1 MITKYYQKG
10 DANSKAIYSNCE
22 KYRYSLTRVWN
33 EKAKKL
39 HFVMLNPSTATE
51 IQNDPTVER
60 CERRARTL
68 TFGAFRVT
76 NIFAWRDTDPKKM
89 KSAKDPIGDENNE
102 AILNGCLWADCTI
115 AAWGNHGIHLDRGRY
130 VMELLKNCGEP
141 IFHLGISKVGQ
152 PKHPL
157 YISYAI
163 LPEKWLSNDAYLTQ
177 KIST

>member
-1 MITKYYQKG
+1 MKRKNLITKYHQKE
-10 DANSKAIYSNCE
+10 DAKSKAIYSDCE

-33 EKAKKL
+33 KEVKKL

-68 TFGAFRVT
+68 NFGSFRVT

-89 KSAKDPIGDENNE
+89 KCAKEPIGALNNE
-102 AILNGCLWADCTI
+102 AILDGCNWADCTI
-115 AAWGNHGIHLDRGRY
+115 AAWGNHGIYLDRGY
-130 VMELLKNCGEP
+130 DVMELLRKCDKP
-141 IFHLGISKVGQ
+141 IFHLGISKIGQ

-157 YISYAI
+157 YLSYEI
-163 LPEKWLSNDAYLTQ
+163 LPKIWLSND
-177 KIST
+177 S

>member
-1 MITKYYQKG
+1 LITRYHKKG
-10 DANSKAIYSNCE
+10 DANSTAIYSSCE

-33 EKAKKL
+33 EKVQKL

-68 TFGAFRVT
+68 NFGSFRVT

-89 KSAKDPIGDENNE
+89 KCAKDPIGFRNNE
-102 AILNGCLWADCTI
+102 AILDGAQWADCTI
-115 AAWGNHGIHLDRGRY
+115 AAWGNHGTYMNRGLF
-130 VMELLKNCGEP
+130 VLGLLKKCSKP
-141 IFHLGISKVGQ
+141 IFHLGISKAGQ

-157 YISYAI
+157 YISYTT
-163 LPEKWLSNDAYLTQ
+163 LPEKWLVDETYFT
-177 KIST
+177 

>member
-1 MITKYYQKG
+1 MITRYHKKG
-10 DANSKAIYSNCE
+10 DANSKAIYSSCE

-33 EKAKKL
+33 EKIQKL

-68 TFGAFRVT
+68 NFGSFRVT

-89 KSAKDPIGDENNE
+89 KCAIEPIGLLNDE
-102 AILNGCLWADCTI
+102 AIMSGCNWGDCTI
-115 AAWGNHGIHLDRGRY
+115 AAWGNHGIYLSRGFD
-130 VMELLKNCGEP
+130 VMELLRKSGKP
-141 IFHLGISKVGQ
+141 IFHLGISKTGQ

-157 YISYAI
+157 YISYEI
-163 LPEKWLSNDAYLTQ
+163 SPKIWLNNET
-177 KIST
+177 